1 MEKPRW
7 CRIEEHFDAAL
18 ARSPGERE
26 AYIADIDDPELA
38 AEVASLLRASDSAAG
53 FLEITE
59 PAAATLAPGE
69 RIGPWRVVRPLG
81 AGGMG
86 DVLEAERGGRPLD
99 QPAAL

>member
-26 AYIADIDDPELA
+26 AYIAEIDDPELA

-69 RIGPWRVVRPLG
+69 RIGPRREAARRATGRCARRGRGWRRPVR
-81 AGGMG
+81 
-86 DVLEAERGGRPLD
+86 
-99 QPAAL
+99 